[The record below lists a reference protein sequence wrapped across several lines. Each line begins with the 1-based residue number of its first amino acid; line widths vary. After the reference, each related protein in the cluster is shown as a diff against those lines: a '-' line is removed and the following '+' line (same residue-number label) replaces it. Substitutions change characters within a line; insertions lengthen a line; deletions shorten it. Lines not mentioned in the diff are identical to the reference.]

1 MQGQWEEPIKVLA
14 YRTSFGERLEAND
27 RKKKERKCHNG
38 WLLHGLLPSRRSTTR
53 VFELSSFLHYGTMRV
68 LLSLKQSK
76 GYAYYKQ
83 QRTTHRRKTQ
93 DERGTR
99 AVFFPSHSLPPVVRH
114 PQKVKHTSKQRD
126 AEVKK
131 RWRAKMPKAAYT
143 HWMITTSRVQLQ
155 QRMYDARE
163 QRRGIKPAWQ
173 TALVDR
179 TKRAGEQEGKNKK
192 KGEEEMPFVLCPQV
206 MPALFTND
214 CCRKR
219 RDEHSIKRK

>member
-14 YRTSFGERLEAND
+14 YRTFFGETLEAND

-38 WLLHGLLPSRRSTTR
+38 WLLHGLLPPRRSTTR

-99 AVFFPSHSLPPVVRH
+99 AVFFFPLTLFPPSSDIPRKWSTHQNNEMRRSKNGGA
-114 PQKVKHTSKQRD
+114 QKCQKRPTHT
-126 AEVKK
+126 E
-131 RWRAKMPKAAYT
+131 W
-143 HWMITTSRVQLQ
+143 
-155 QRMYDARE
+155 
-163 QRRGIKPAWQ
+163 
-173 TALVDR
+173 
-179 TKRAGEQEGKNKK
+179 
-192 KGEEEMPFVLCPQV
+192 
-206 MPALFTND
+206 
-214 CCRKR
+214 
-219 RDEHSIKRK
+219 